1 MRKILTLGVGAMAL
15 AALVAM
21 GTGCTGD
28 DDDDDAGG
36 PGGVMVVA
44 ITSGGGI
51 SADYSYAEFYS
62 DYVGT
67 FTSLRDIPIDSC
79 VDYAS
84 LGTDTSS
91 TITYLDAGATATA
104 TGPATATYN
113 RDTTGG
119 EITYALGADVPAGT
133 PGDYDLATETFG
145 ALATVTVPS
154 YPGPVVGG
162 ADSVSWTTA
171 GADDAFVAVAAMDF
185 SVLALCHTSDDGLF
199 NIPTSLGLTSGLVG
213 VAVANYGEADLE
225 GRSVV
230 VAGQAGDPA
239 DFTLWN

>member
-15 AALVAM
+15 AALVAT

-28 DDDDDAGG
+28 DDDDDGSSG
-36 PGGVMVVA
+36 PGGIMVVA
-44 ITSGGGI
+44 VTSGAGI
-51 SADYSYAEFYS
+51 SSDYSYAEFYS
-62 DYVGT
+62 DYTGT

-79 VDYAS
+79 VDAFA
-84 LGTDTSS
+84 TDTSG
-91 TITYLDAGATATA
+91 TPTYLDAGATATA
-104 TGPATATYN
+104 TGAVTATYN

-119 EITYALGADVPAGT
+119 EITYGLGADVAGGV
-133 PGDYDLATETFG
+133 PGDYALATEAFD

-162 ADSVSWTTA
+162 ADSVTWTTA
-171 GADDAFVAVAAMDF
+171 GADDAFVLVAAMNF
-185 SVLALCHTSDDGLF
+185 SAAYLCHTADDGSF
-199 NIPTSLGLTSGLVG
+199 SIPTSLGLTSGLTG

-225 GRSVV
+225 GRTVV

-239 DFTLWN
+239 DVTVFN